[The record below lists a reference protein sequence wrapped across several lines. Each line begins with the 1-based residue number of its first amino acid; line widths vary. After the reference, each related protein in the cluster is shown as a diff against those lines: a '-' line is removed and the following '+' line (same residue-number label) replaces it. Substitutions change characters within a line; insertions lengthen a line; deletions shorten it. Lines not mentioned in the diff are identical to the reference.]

1 VSRQLIAAPLSMG
14 QAKVMLPALAGAL
27 SGAGPALAPYD
38 SAAGAPRTLPDE
50 VPDEVSLVVQ
60 TSGSAGSP
68 HAVMLTAA
76 ALRASVA
83 ATQARLGDAGRG
95 QWLLALPPAHIAGL
109 QVLVRS
115 LMGGTVPA
123 LMDTTGG
130 FRPAAFAAAV
140 SGMDP
145 GRRCTSLVPT
155 QLVRLLD
162 DPVGLAALCSLD
174 AVLLG
179 GAGTPHVLLSRARK
193 AGVSLVTT
201 YGMSETCGGCVY
213 DGIPL
218 EGVHVRLDDDGRILL
233 AGPMLATGYL
243 GRPDLDA
250 EAFVTYDGVRWLR
263 TPDVGDLTGDGLGR
277 LRVLGRADDIII
289 TGGVKVSPGAVER
302 ILASVRGVAEV
313 CVVGVPDDEWG
324 QAVTAVVVVRGGATA
339 PRLSALRSP
348 VTQLLGGPAAPRHV
362 VVVDE
367 LPVRGPGKVDRRA
380 TTALAARRLSAPALL
395 PH

>member
-1 VSRQLIAAPLSMG
+1 
-14 QAKVMLPALAGAL
+14 MLPALAGAL

-38 SAAGAPRTLPDE
+38 VSAGAPRSFPDE

-218 EGVHVRLDDDGRILL
+218 DGVHVRLDDDGRILL

-243 GRPDLDA
+243 GRPDLDS

-324 QAVTAVVVVRGGATA
+324 QAVTAVVVVRAGATA

-348 VTQLLGGPAAPRHV
+348 VAQLLGGPAAPRHV